1 MEPLKALEII
11 DTHLE
16 HAYKQGAFAELGKRG
31 IVALETAIHAVREAL
46 KVKCQPCEEKKAD
59 TPIKDTPK
67 AE

>member
-1 MEPLKALEII
+1 MEPLKALDII

-46 KVKCQPCEEKKAD
+46 KAKCQPCEETKSEAAAEAA
-59 TPIKDTPK
+59 PK
-67 AE
+67 A